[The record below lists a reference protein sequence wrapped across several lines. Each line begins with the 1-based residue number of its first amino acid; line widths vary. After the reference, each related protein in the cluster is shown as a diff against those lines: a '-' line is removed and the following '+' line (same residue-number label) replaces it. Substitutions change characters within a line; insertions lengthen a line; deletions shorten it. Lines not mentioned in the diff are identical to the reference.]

1 MRSASRSIRR
11 MSLLVVCAVALVGCG
26 GQVRDPTEYGEVNSD
41 GEGYYG
47 NLMYGCT
54 GVEPNED
61 GDYVDWDEDLGNP
74 AFCECLFRGL
84 KEKVPFDDAKKFDED
99 QAKAEP
105 GELTV
110 PNGIAAVRE
119 NCGEDAKFY
128 D

>member
-26 GQVRDPTEYGEVNSD
+26 GQVRDPDEYGDVNSD

-54 GVEPNED
+54 GDEPNDAGEYKD
-61 GDYVDWDEDLGNP
+61 TGLGTP
-74 AFCECLFRGL
+74 AYCECLFKGL
-84 KEKVPFDDAKKFDED
+84 KEKVPFADAKKFDED

-110 PNGIAAVRE
+110 PKNIASVRTA
-119 NCGEDAKFY
+119 CGEDDSAF
-128 D
+128 

>member
-26 GQVRDPTEYGEVNSD
+26 GQQRDPSEYGDVNSD

-54 GVEPNED
+54 GVEPDDDGKYVNAELENE
-61 GDYVDWDEDLGNP
+61 
-74 AFCECLFRGL
+74 AFCKCLFNGL
-84 KEKVPFDDAKKFDED
+84 KETVPFQDAKKFDEA

-105 GELTV
+105 GELDV
-110 PNGIAAVRE
+110 PNNIAKVQQK
-119 NCGEDAKFY
+119 CGDDAQS
-128 D
+128 